1 MSHTQVSG
9 FTTHARCDDPPCTA
23 QLCAHACSA
32 ARDAG
37 QHKGRTVAFTVRQ
50 CVRAGRNDN
59 IPPPARQRDP
69 WAGSMAHTWMHTT
82 HTHTHTH
89 AHTHTHCTHIIY
101 SRPHTHDAQSKQ
113 LARKVH
119 LREASAELWGSQR
132 AAGTAEVGADEIEG
146 SAGRS
151 PDITKPASHF
161 SGAGDSAERARTCG
175 RMTPVAPKLPI
186 ATRSGSRS
194 LSAGRR

>member
-1 MSHTQVSG
+1 MLAA
-9 FTTHARCDDPPCTA
+9 TTHPARHSSVHMHVPQRETPDNTQAELLRSLSPMR
-23 QLCAHACSA
+23 CS
-32 ARDAG
+32 
-37 QHKGRTVAFTVRQ
+37 
-50 CVRAGRNDN
+50 RAGGSNENDN
-59 IPPPARQRDP
+59 NHPPRPGSAIPGRKHGTHVD
-69 WAGSMAHTWMHTT
+69 AHDT
-82 HTHTHTH
+82 HTHRHTH
-89 AHTHTHCTHIIY
+89 RHTHCTHIIY

-119 LREASAELWGSQR
+119 LREASVELWGSQR

>member
-1 MSHTQVSG
+1 MLAA
-9 FTTHARCDDPPCTA
+9 TTHPARHSSVHMHVPQRETPDNTKA
-23 QLCAHACSA
+23 ELLRSLSA
-32 ARDAG
+32 N
-37 QHKGRTVAFTVRQ
+37 AFE
-50 CVRAGRNDN
+50 RAGTTTSPPRPGSA
-59 IPPPARQRDP
+59 IPGREA
-69 WAGSMAHTWMHTT
+69 WHTRGCTR